1 MTLDQN
7 FVRTDDRRDAARPA
21 AAIGPEAG
29 DMPDPRA
36 VLNSIG
42 EVVYDWDVASD
53 RLRWGANICEV
64 LDLDDAG
71 LISTGLGLAGHLA
84 PESPGNRYE
93 AVMAACEHDTGGGA
107 PYQVQYGLVLHGRCS
122 RSDAKGRIWIEDTGR
137 VFAGPD
143 RRPIRA
149 HGIIRVIN
157 ERFEAERQLAFRSI
171 FDPLTGA
178 LNRANI
184 ADHISRLFAHSART
198 QSCFAVLMVGIKEL
212 AGVNQKLGYDVADE
226 LIGGIAGRLRANMRA
241 TDVIGRYSGNKFVLV
256 LDGCTEEQMHVAARR
271 LIQGVDEAGIPS
283 SAGPVVLSLQVGCVL
298 APRHA
303 RQTQQ
308 LLQHAEEALER
319 ARARPLSQMAVYEPD
334 VAREEAR
341 RRALRL
347 SDDIISAL
355 NERRVALAFQPVVL
369 AETRQPVFHEVLLRI
384 HNADGSIST
393 PNEVVP
399 LAEQSGL
406 IVHLDHRVLELALAR
421 LTAEPALKLAVNAS
435 AATLFDPQWAAHLG
449 AVLRMNPGT
458 ASRLMIEICEAT
470 VIEDVAATQTA
481 IKEMKALGVLVSLD
495 HFGSGHTSFRSLRHL
510 GFDLLKIDGAF
521 MQNLEQ
527 SRDDRF
533 FVRTLVE
540 LARHLGI
547 PTVAEWVES
556 ATAAQI
562 LAEWGIEYLQGNHF
576 GAAQELQP
584 QLRSTD
590 SARVA

>member
-1 MTLDQN
+1 MCVRQIPRTRRSPRSTSAIRTSGTRPTGSFRSVLFTVSSWLTLITESFAKPLADAETKT
-7 FVRTDDRRDAARPA
+7 FPPTAARP
-21 AAIGPEAG
+21 
-29 DMPDPRA
+29 
-36 VLNSIG
+36 VF
-42 EVVYDWDVASD
+42 EVITATIVVAS
-53 RLRWGANICEV
+53 RLA
-64 LDLDDAG
+64 L
-71 LISTGLGLAGHLA
+71 T
-84 PESPGNRYE
+84 
-93 AVMAACEHDTGGGA
+93 AASCTT
-107 PYQVQYGLVLHGRCS
+107 R
-122 RSDAKGRIWIEDTGR
+122 TGR

-421 LTAEPALKLAVNAS
+421 LTAEPELKLAVNAS

-470 VIEDVAATQTA
+470 VIEDVAATAAAGITTFERA
-481 IKEMKALGVLVSLD
+481 EIAKLDRPELTSAKIVVSGGRGL
-495 HFGSGHTSFRSLRHL
+495 GSGENYKKYIEPLADKLGAAMGASRAAVDAGFVPNDYQVGQTGKVVAPDLYIAVGISGAIQHL
-510 GFDLLKIDGAF
+510 AGMKDSKVIVAINKDGEAPIFQVADYGLVADLFTALPEL
-521 MQNLEQ
+521 Q
-527 SRDDRF
+527 
-533 FVRTLVE
+533 TE
-540 LARHLGI
+540 LAKVGR
-547 PTVAEWVES
+547 
-556 ATAAQI
+556 
-562 LAEWGIEYLQGNHF
+562 
-576 GAAQELQP
+576 
-584 QLRSTD
+584 
-590 SARVA
+590 